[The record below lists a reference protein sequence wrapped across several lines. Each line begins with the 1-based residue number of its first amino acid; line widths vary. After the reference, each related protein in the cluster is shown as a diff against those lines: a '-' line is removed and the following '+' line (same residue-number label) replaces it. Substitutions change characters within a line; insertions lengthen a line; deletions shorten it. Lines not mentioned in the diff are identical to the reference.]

1 MTGIATAK
9 PSNCEHPYGQ
19 MRLLHL
25 TLVAATYGE
34 TSRLRRG
41 LTSIARQLAPPE
53 AVEACASIGR
63 ALEALENRR
72 GRKHRRRGPLVLDLL
87 LLRALDKDC
96 ELSLIHISEPTRPY

>member
-1 MTGIATAK
+1 
-9 PSNCEHPYGQ
+9 

-25 TLVAATYGE
+25 TLIAATHAE

-72 GRKHRRRGPLVLDLL
+72 GRRHRRRGPLVLDLL

-96 ELSLIHISEPTRPY
+96 ERGTKIHI